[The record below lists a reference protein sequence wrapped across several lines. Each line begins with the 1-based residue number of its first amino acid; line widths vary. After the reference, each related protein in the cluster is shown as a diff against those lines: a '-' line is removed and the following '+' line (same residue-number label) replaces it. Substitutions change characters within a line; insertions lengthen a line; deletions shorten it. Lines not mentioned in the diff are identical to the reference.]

1 MKDSIPSTTARQNFA
16 FQETVWEP
24 SEHSMLGVARVTM
37 AGDVAIGDYVDADV
51 AALLSVFRPHN
62 ATPAHPLRL
71 LNYRQPV
78 S

>member
-1 MKDSIPSTTARQNFA
+1 
-16 FQETVWEP
+16 
-24 SEHSMLGVARVTM
+24 MLGVARVTM

-62 ATPAHPLRL
+62 ATPAHPPRL